1 MKIKVYSVL
10 YFLNFYLSGLLIP
23 VMSLLLIDRGASLSN
38 LSIILGLYAFTV
50 VMLELPTGIMA
61 DVFGRKKTFCLSLV
75 ISSIG
80 FAIIYFGR
88 GFLPMCAGIMF
99 YGFSRAL
106 ASGSFDALFIDYYIE
121 HNGSDKL
128 HNITTRL
135 AVLEALGLA
144 AGSISGG
151 FFPKIAGTYF
161 PFMGMYD
168 INLVGRI
175 LLSLIVALLALIF
188 IEEHKKPESSERI
201 TIKQHVKNSSA
212 VIVTNTTVICIFL
225 SVFATGFFLS
235 SLETYWQPHFI
246 SMLPSD
252 DMMGLLGVMAFLYLA
267 AATLGSIASN
277 RVIKKS
283 RFNTKKMYLALRLLL
298 SFVLMLT
305 ALQNSVPFFIF
316 FYSGIYLMFGMANVP
331 EGAILNGEIP
341 SDVRASVLSV
351 YSFIFQVGGLLGS
364 LVYSILINFVTIP
377 EIWLIASAVVFVT
390 VIITAKRFLSHTSAV
405 PDTKQTQ
412 N

>member
-10 YFLNFYLSGLLIP
+10 YLLNFYLSGLLIP

-50 VMLELPTGIMA
+50 VVLELPTGIMA
-61 DVFGRKKTFCLSLV
+61 DVFGRKKTFCLSLL

-88 GFLPMCAGIMF
+88 GFLAMCAGIMF

-144 AGSISGG
+144 AGAISGG
-151 FFPKIAGTYF
+151 FFPKLAATYF
-161 PFMGMYD
+161 PVMGIYD
-168 INLVGRI
+168 INLVLRI
-175 LLSLIVALLALIF
+175 LLSLVVALLSLIF

-212 VIVTNTTVICIFL
+212 VIVANNTVICIFL

-235 SLETYWQPHFI
+235 SIETYWQPHFI
-246 SMLPSD
+246 SLLPSD
-252 DMMGLLGVMAFLYLA
+252 DMMGLLGIMAFLYLA

-277 RVIKKS
+277 RVIKKN
-283 RFNTKKMYLALRLLL
+283 RFNPKKLYLGLRLLL
-298 SFVLMLT
+298 SFALMIT
-305 ALQNSVPFFIF
+305 ALQNSVPYFILS
-316 FYSGIYLMFGMANVP
+316 YSAIYLTFGMANVP
-331 EGAILNGEIP
+331 EGAILNGEVP
-341 SDVRASVLSV
+341 SEVRASVLSV
-351 YSFIFQVGGLLGS
+351 YSFIFQVGGLIGS
-364 LVYSILINFVTIP
+364 VVYSILINYVTIP
-377 EIWLIASAVVFVT
+377 QIWLMASAVVFVT
-390 VIITAKRFLSHTSAV
+390 VIITAKRFLSHASSISHAE
-405 PDTKQTQ
+405 QTQ